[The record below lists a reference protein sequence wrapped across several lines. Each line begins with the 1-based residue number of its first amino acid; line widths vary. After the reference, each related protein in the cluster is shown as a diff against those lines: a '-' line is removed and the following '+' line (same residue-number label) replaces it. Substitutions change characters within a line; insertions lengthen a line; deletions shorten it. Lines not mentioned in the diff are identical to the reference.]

1 MQSDSTTFTV
11 KPTDRINLRL
21 PANVFAEIDASCA
34 ARAGRVSRN
43 TWVAEAV
50 REKLA
55 RDRVDIVSL
64 ELQRRNA

>member
-1 MQSDSTTFTV
+1 MHRDSTTSTV
-11 KPTDRINLRL
+11 RPTDRINLRL

-50 REKLA
+50 KEKLA
-55 RDRVDIVSL
+55 RDRAEIVSL
-64 ELQRRNA
+64 ELQRRNG